1 MAFPYGDRWSD
12 HVRDL
17 VAALYIAASHE
28 IVHRDV
34 RQANM
39 MLWPGAN
46 AAIGEGEDPSKSRAY
61 LIDWGFAAAVDTVV
75 EYAGTGCFA
84 SQRVL
89 KRLEKDQR
97 AFEVQFADDAA
108 SLVKSMVFMVELHGD
123 HTVLPGRD
131 QCNSDLLYSRNLRK
145 YWDELFSLKPA
156 WKATYQVALKCTS
169 ANAGLYTALYDALC
183 ETIGTSLAFSSR
195 LRVSW
200 AQRRAASRQADSS
213 SSDSSDSAA
222 TVTK

>member
-1 MAFPYGDRWSD
+1 
-12 HVRDL
+12 
-17 VAALYIAASHE
+17 
-28 IVHRDV
+28 
-34 RQANM
+34 
-39 MLWPGAN
+39 
-46 AAIGEGEDPSKSRAY
+46 
-61 LIDWGFAAAVDTVV
+61 
-75 EYAGTGCFA
+75 
-84 SQRVL
+84 
-89 KRLEKDQR
+89 
-97 AFEVQFADDAA
+97 
-108 SLVKSMVFMVELHGD
+108 MVFMVELHGD
-123 HTVLPGRD
+123 HTVLSGRD

-145 YWDELFSLKPA
+145 YWDELSSLKPA

-200 AQRRAASRQADSS
+200 AQRGAASRQADSS

>member
-61 LIDWGFAAAVDTVV
+61 LIDWGFAAAVDTV
-75 EYAGTGCFA
+75 CW
-84 SQRVL
+84 RWL
-89 KRLEKDQR
+89 
-97 AFEVQFADDAA
+97 
-108 SLVKSMVFMVELHGD
+108 
-123 HTVLPGRD
+123 
-131 QCNSDLLYSRNLRK
+131 
-145 YWDELFSLKPA
+145 
-156 WKATYQVALKCTS
+156 
-169 ANAGLYTALYDALC
+169 
-183 ETIGTSLAFSSR
+183 
-195 LRVSW
+195 LRVSEGP
-200 AQRRAASRQADSS
+200 Q
-213 SSDSSDSAA
+213 
-222 TVTK
+222 TVGEGPACV